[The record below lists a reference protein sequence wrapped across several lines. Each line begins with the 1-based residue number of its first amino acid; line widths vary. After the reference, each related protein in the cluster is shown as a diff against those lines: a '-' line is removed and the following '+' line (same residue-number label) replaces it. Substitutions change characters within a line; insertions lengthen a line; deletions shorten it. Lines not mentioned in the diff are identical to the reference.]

1 MQALRTVVN
10 RTLAVA
16 IISLFG
22 VLGMAIMSLFPV
34 SVLTCR
40 HVEPKQV
47 DCQLQERIVGL
58 IPVRESSITDLKRAY
73 VAREDQTRED
83 EDGNEYTVTIS
94 RVVLDG
100 ASGEIVLRGA
110 EEGKQF
116 AGRTTRR
123 INDYLD
129 AATDESLRVWHAA
142 WMEVLSATLAGGA
155 LLALTVLL
163 FGWWVVEMVGLP
175 EKVKDQMARFR
186 REIGLDRRKA

>member
-1 MQALRTVVN
+1 LQTLRTVVN
-10 RTLAVA
+10 RTAALA

-22 VLGMAIMSLFPV
+22 VLGVAIMYLFPA
-34 SVLTCR
+34 SILTCR

-47 DCQLQERIVGL
+47 DCQLQERVVDL
-58 IPVRESSITDLKRAY
+58 IPVRESSITGLKRAY
-73 VAREDQTRED
+73 VAREDRTRED

-94 RVVLDG
+94 QVVLDS

-110 EEGKQF
+110 EEGNQS
-116 AGRTTRR
+116 AERTTRR

-142 WMEVLSATLAGGA
+142 WMEMLSATLAGGA
-155 LLALTVLL
+155 LLALTVVLWW
-163 FGWWVVEMVGLP
+163 WWVVEMVGLP

-186 REIGLDRRKA
+186 RGIGLDRRKA

>member
-1 MQALRTVVN
+1 MQTLRTVVN

-22 VLGMAIMSLFPV
+22 VLGMASMCLFPV

-83 EDGNEYTVTIS
+83 EDGNEHTVTIS

-110 EEGKQF
+110 EEGNQF

>member
-1 MQALRTVVN
+1 LQTLRTVVN

-22 VLGMAIMSLFPV
+22 VLGMAIMYLFPV
-34 SVLTCR
+34 SILTCR
-40 HVEPKQV
+40 YVEPKQV

-58 IPVRESSITDLKRAY
+58 IRVRESSITGLKRAY

-83 EDGNEYTVTIS
+83 EDGNEHTVTIS
-94 RVVLDG
+94 RVVLDS
-100 ASGEIVLRGA
+100 ASGEIVLRGT

-142 WMEVLSATLAGGA
+142 WIETLLATLGGGV
-155 LLALTVLL
+155 LLGLTVFL
-163 FGWWVVEMVGLP
+163 FGVWVVEMVGLP

-186 REIGLDRRKA
+186 RETGLDRRKA